1 MSDRQAHAETTE
13 APATSFIVTE
23 AQFEEI
29 FPDRNPFYTYAGLVA
44 ATEAYPEFTTTGGPE
59 IAAREAA
66 AFLANISHESTG
78 LLHVSEVNTAVY
90 DHYCDPSQPYG
101 CPAGVD
107 AYYGK
112 GPIQLSWNF
121 NYKAAGDALGID
133 LLNFPHLVETDAT
146 VAWKTA
152 LWYWNTQPGEGTMT
166 CHEAIVG
173 GHGFAET
180 IRAINGPLEC
190 EGGNPRQVASRV
202 ALFRRCAEI
211 LGTTTGDNL
220 AC

>member
-1 MSDRQAHAETTE
+1 MTDSS
-13 APATSFIVTE
+13 APSTRSFLVTE
-23 AQFEEI
+23 AQFEQM
-29 FPDRNPFYTYAGLVA
+29 FPDRNPFYTYVGLVE

-59 IAAREAA
+59 IEAREAA
-66 AFLANISHESTG
+66 AFLANISHESAG
-78 LLHVSEVNTAVY
+78 LKYVSEINTSLY
-90 DHYCDPSQPYG
+90 SNYCDPSQPYG

-121 NYKAAGDALGID
+121 NYKIAGDALGID
-133 LLNFPHLVETDAT
+133 LLNNPHLIETDAT

-152 LWYWNTQPGEGTMT
+152 LWYWNTQPGPATKP
-166 CHEAIVG
+166 CHEAITG
-173 GHGFAET
+173 DDGFAGT

-190 EGGNPRQVASRV
+190 EGGMPHQVENRI
-202 ALFRRCAEI
+202 ALFKQYAEI

-220 AC
+220 SC